1 MKNILE
7 YYESELHLQF
17 IPKLI
22 EPKSKS
28 VVRDEEIHSMSAAIK
43 RIERYAKA
51 IEYFNAGGVPSRN
64 TGLECAPHYHGLYLL
79 QCNVRVLNSR
89 GKCVI
94 SVKFF

>member
-1 MKNILE
+1 MLE
-7 YYESELHLQF
+7 FYKTELHLQF
-17 IPKLI
+17 IPKGI

-28 VVRDEEIHSMSAAIK
+28 VIRDEEVHAMSVAIK

-51 IEYFNAGGVPSRN
+51 VEYFDAGGVPSRN
-64 TGLECAPHYHGLYLL
+64 SGLECAPHYHGLYLL
-79 QCNVRVLNSR
+79 QCNVRVIDSYT